1 MKNWELIQ
9 QGTISFEKNGCIND
23 HKFREKVL
31 AKLKLKPG
39 PELSPGVEKDDQLW
53 STLKR

>member
-1 MKNWELIQ
+1 MKNLELIQ
-9 QGTISFEKNGCIND
+9 QGTISFEKNGCINY

-39 PELSPGVEKDDQLW
+39 PELSEGVEKDDELW